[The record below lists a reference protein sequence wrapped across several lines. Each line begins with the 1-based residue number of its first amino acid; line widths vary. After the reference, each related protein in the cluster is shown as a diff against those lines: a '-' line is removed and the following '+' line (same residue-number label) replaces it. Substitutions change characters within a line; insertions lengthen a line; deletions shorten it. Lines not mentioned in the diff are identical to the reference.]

1 MTFELRPLWYG
12 PEPNYERPL
21 AAEINADGHWA
32 ANDPVYPPRPRRV
45 GAERRGRS
53 RGNK

>member
-21 AAEINADGHWA
+21 AAELNADSYGS
-32 ANDPVYPPRPRRV
+32 ANDGVYPCEVMQARIRRTLRRPR
-45 GAERRGRS
+45 
-53 RGNK
+53 